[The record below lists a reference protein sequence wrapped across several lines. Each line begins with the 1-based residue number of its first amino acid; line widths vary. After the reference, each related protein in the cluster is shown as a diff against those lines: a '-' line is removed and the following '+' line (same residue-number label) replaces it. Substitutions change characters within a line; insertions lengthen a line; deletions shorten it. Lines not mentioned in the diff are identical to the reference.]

1 MSRPPE
7 YQAIYDKFSKNINQ
21 FKEKSGFY
29 DVFMVCAAHG
39 HVMYSAAKE
48 KDLGSNLG
56 HGPFKDSGLA
66 ELWAQV
72 AKSKKPAMVDFKPY
86 APSNNEPAAFVG
98 YPIFGE
104 DGAIRGMM
112 VVQLSREHINRI
124 MTQRVGM
131 GRTGETYLVGPDLL
145 MRSDSFR
152 DPEHHSFVSSFA
164 DPEKG
169 RVKTQATASA
179 LKGETGVGVIH
190 DYRGQPV
197 LAAWTPVKLGGFTWA
212 LVAEI
217 DVAEAFSPVDYEGK
231 DYYAGYVERYGYAD
245 LFLLNPDGHVFYT
258 VTRQKDYL
266 TNMLTGE
273 YNDSGLG
280 KLVRRV
286 METKAYGVADF
297 EPYAPAGGE
306 PAGFIAQ
313 PVVYDGSV
321 EIIVALRLPMDG
333 INAVMTQRQGLGA
346 TGETY
351 LVGPDKLMRSDSFLD
366 PANHSV
372 KASFADPVKGKAS
385 TEATREALAGQTA
398 EKIIA
403 NYAGHEVISAYAP
416 VKVGDLTW
424 ALLAEVDETEA
435 FAAVDN
441 LMWAVGLIG
450 LIGLLAIVAVA
461 LWMARY
467 TTNSFR
473 QIFRGLKSFSSEEL
487 TRTREEFGG
496 IIDGLSRGGKQM
508 SQASHQLAEGASE
521 QAASLEETSASLEE
535 IASMTKTNADNAGQA
550 NALMQETAKVVGQ
563 ANQSMAQLTRSME
576 EITVASSETAKIIK
590 TIDEIAFQTNL
601 LALNAAVEA
610 ARAGEAGAGFAVVA
624 DEVRALAMRAA
635 EAAQNTAALI
645 EGTVDKIEAGSELVS
660 TTNKA
665 FSEVTASSGKV
676 ANLISEISTA
686 SDEQSSGIS
695 QLNMAVTDMEQVVQ
709 ANAGATEQLSAQAN
723 DFQGMVETLVTI
735 VEGSTSGGGET
746 DFGSTR
752 GAGAPVHRGPSQP
765 ARIGHREVVPEEVLP
780 LDDDDLEGF

>member
-1 MSRPPE
+1 MFKKTKLSTKMLGAFVVVGLVPFAVIGLYSMNKSTSALSKATYNQLISVRDIKKTQIEQYFKERQGDMSVLVETVGTLRKEAFDKLAALRDNRKTQIQEYFDRAILEMEIFARSKDVTEFYDRLVEYHIATGVQPDGAYDVTTPE

-86 APSNNEPAAFVG
+86 VPSNNEPSAFVG

-197 LAAWTPVKLGGFTWA
+197 LSAWTPVKLGGFTWA

-266 TNMLTGE
+266 TNMLAGE

-280 KLVRRV
+280 KLVRLV
-286 METKAYGVADF
+286 METKTYGVADF

-313 PVVYDGSV
+313 PVVYGGNV

-366 PANHSV
+366 PTNHSV

-441 LMWAVGLIG
+441 LMWAVGPSSASSASWPSWRWPFG
-450 LIGLLAIVAVA
+450 WPATPPTPS
-461 LWMARY
+461 ARY
-467 TTNSFR
+467 S
-473 QIFRGLKSFSSEEL
+473 
-487 TRTREEFGG
+487 
-496 IIDGLSRGGKQM
+496 
-508 SQASHQLAEGASE
+508 GAS
-521 QAASLEETSASLEE
+521 SPS
-535 IASMTKTNADNAGQA
+535 
-550 NALMQETAKVVGQ
+550 
-563 ANQSMAQLTRSME
+563 
-576 EITVASSETAKIIK
+576 
-590 TIDEIAFQTNL
+590 
-601 LALNAAVEA
+601 A
-610 ARAGEAGAGFAVVA
+610 AR
-624 DEVRALAMRAA
+624 
-635 EAAQNTAALI
+635 
-645 EGTVDKIEAGSELVS
+645 S
-660 TTNKA
+660 
-665 FSEVTASSGKV
+665 
-676 ANLISEISTA
+676 
-686 SDEQSSGIS
+686 
-695 QLNMAVTDMEQVVQ
+695 
-709 ANAGATEQLSAQAN
+709 
-723 DFQGMVETLVTI
+723 
-735 VEGSTSGGGET
+735 
-746 DFGSTR
+746 
-752 GAGAPVHRGPSQP
+752 
-765 ARIGHREVVPEEVLP
+765 
-780 LDDDDLEGF
+780 